1 MAEKGKTPYHFIG
14 RRLAQHQEELR
25 ASGKTLWEDIHH
37 TYARKWLSPTLAHV
51 ARVRTALVDGM
62 TDYLIAAGLCNLER
76 VQMSLVTDPLAHEV
90 ERLAEIPYQDGMYVA
105 THSMIYAKILACWNP
120 HVKGVFVDSPN
131 VRLELPAERQRGRY
145 LLDFSQLDVELR
157 RRYQLDE
164 ASYFEKPEEVREA
177 LQEELTEALRFFG
190 GMLRAG
196 WQRVQEQAGESLKA
210 LGVVLDPLPDQL
222 PVFFLDEAVSRF
234 GRERV
239 EQALGEET
247 CSPALFVVGLL
258 RENYD
263 LVYPY
268 LYADGTRRP
277 LRQIPSAEI
286 FNYDILVKAKSL
298 DGREFPAVEVLSG
311 GLREWIPKAIVARL
325 VDQGI
330 IPEPPQFDDGH
341 LLNAEKLGGYGPFLA
356 LVHAA
361 ERGVLPPFPAT
372 FGAGI
377 GIERLLWAM
386 LRGDAVQTIEDVT
399 FFGKNPDSR
408 RLFLF

>member
-1 MAEKGKTPYHFIG
+1 MADKGKTPYQQIG
-14 RRLAQHQEELR
+14 RRLAAHQEELR
-25 ASGKTLWEDIHH
+25 ARGTTLWEDIHH
-37 TYARKWLSPTLAHV
+37 HYSRKWLSPTLAHV
-51 ARVRTALVDGM
+51 ARVRTALVGGM
-62 TDYLIAAGLCNLER
+62 TDFLVGHGLCNLER

-90 ERLAEIPYQDGMYVA
+90 ERLAEIPYRDGVYVA

-145 LLDFSQLDVELR
+145 LVDFSQLDVELR
-157 RRYQLDE
+157 RRHQLDE
-164 ASYFEKPEEVREA
+164 DSYFAKPGEVRA
-177 LQEELTEALRFFG
+177 ILQEELAEALRFFA

-196 WQRVQEQAGESLKA
+196 WERVQEQAGESLAA
-210 LGVVLDPLPDQL
+210 LGVVLDPLPEEL
-222 PVFFLDEAVSRF
+222 PVFFLDEAVGRF

-239 EQALGEET
+239 EQALGEMT
-247 CSPALFVVGLL
+247 SSPALFVVGLL

-268 LYADGTRRP
+268 LNADGSRRP
-277 LRQIPSAEI
+277 LRQIPSSEI
-286 FNYDILVKAKSL
+286 YNYDLLVKAKTR
-298 DGREFPAVEVLSG
+298 DGRVFPAVEVLSG
-311 GLREWIPKAIVARL
+311 GLREWIPRAIVARL
-325 VDQGI
+325 LDQGI
-330 IPEPPQFDDGH
+330 IPEAPQFDDGC
-341 LLNAEKLGGYGPFLA
+341 LCNAEKLGGYGPFLA
-356 LVHAA
+356 LIHAA

-372 FGAGI
+372 LGAGV

>member
-1 MAEKGKTPYHFIG
+1 MAHRGKTPYQQVG
-14 RRLAQHQEELR
+14 RRLAQHQEELE

-37 TYARKWLSPTLAHV
+37 SYARKWLSPTLAHV
-51 ARVRTALVDGM
+51 ARLRTLLVDGM
-62 TDYLIAAGLCNLER
+62 SDYLVAQGLCNLER

-90 ERLAEIPYQDGMYVA
+90 ERLAEIPYRDGVYVA

-120 HVKGVFVDSPN
+120 HVRGVFVDSPN
-131 VRLELPAERQRGRY
+131 LRLELPARHQRGRY
-145 LLDFSQLDVELR
+145 LVDFSQLDVELR
-157 RRYQLDE
+157 RRHQLDA
-164 ASYFEKPEEVREA
+164 ASYFEKPVFVRA
-177 LQEELTEALRFFG
+177 VLQEELEEALRFFA

-196 WQRVQEQAGESLKA
+196 WQRVQEQAGDSLAA
-210 LGVVLDPLPDQL
+210 LGVVLDPLPETL
-222 PVFFLDEAVSRF
+222 PVFFWDEGVKNF

-247 CSPALFVVGLL
+247 DSPALFVVGLL

-263 LVYPY
+263 LIYPY
-268 LYADGTRRP
+268 LYPDGTRRP
-277 LRQIPSAEI
+277 LAHVPSTDI
-286 FNYDILVKAKSL
+286 FNYDLLVKAKTR
-298 DGREFPAVEVLSG
+298 DGRVFPAVEVLSG
-311 GLREWIPKAIVARL
+311 GLREWIPQAIVARL
-325 VDQGI
+325 LDQGI
-330 IPEPPQFDDGH
+330 IPEAPRFVDGR

-361 ERGVLPPFPAT
+361 QRGVLPPYPAT

-386 LRGDAVQTIEDVT
+386 LRGDAVKTIEDVT

>member
-1 MAEKGKTPYHFIG
+1 MADKGKTPYHHIG
-14 RRLAQHQEELR
+14 RRLAEHQEELR

-51 ARVRTALVDGM
+51 ARVRTVLVDGM
-62 TDYLIAAGLCNLER
+62 SDYLVAQGLCNLER

-90 ERLAEIPYQDGMYVA
+90 ERLAEIPYRNGVYVA

-120 HVKGVFVDSPN
+120 QVKGVFVDSPN
-131 VRLELPAERQRGRY
+131 LRLELPAERQRGRY

-157 RRYQLDE
+157 RRHQLDE
-164 ASYFEKPEEVREA
+164 ASYLGKPDEVRAILGEELAEA
-177 LQEELTEALRFFG
+177 LGFFA

-196 WQRVQEQAGESLKA
+196 WQRVQEQASDSLAA
-210 LGVVLDPLPDQL
+210 LGVVLEPLPEKL

-234 GRERV
+234 GRERA
-239 EQALGEET
+239 EEALGEMT
-247 CSPALFVVGLL
+247 SSQALFVVGLL

-268 LYADGTRRP
+268 LYPDGTRRP
-277 LRQIPSAEI
+277 LKQVPSCEI
-286 FNYDILVKAKSL
+286 FNYDLLVKAKTQ
-298 DGREFPAVEVLSG
+298 DGRVFPAVEVLSG
-311 GLREWIPKAIVARL
+311 GLREWIPRAIVARL
-325 VDQGI
+325 LDQGI
-330 IPEPPQFDDGH
+330 IPEPPQFDDGC
-341 LLNAEKLGGYGPFLA
+341 LRNAEKLGGYGPFLA

-361 ERGVLPPFPAT
+361 DRGILPPFPAT

-386 LRGDAVQTIEDVT
+386 LRGDAVRTIEDVT